1 MNGQMGSY
9 GLVRQ
14 EGGKRTGAMAPG
26 LTQGSGTGPYRTLRY
41 GRIQL
46 LAVKA
51 RLNKSV
57 RGTARGRSK
66 MSPGPRTSVKEMQ
79 AHNIYSDSLE
89 ATQTPMKNVNRIVAA
104 TSTTRNFDSLNDM
117 SSSIIEALKKVTA
130 QSGAASYHGLVALR
144 SSSRSHTLS
153 QFQKDSRRRVKLH
166 CGMDFLRSKGIP
178 VPRVYA
184 LVLPRRKR
192 SGNLPQNLQTD
203 LYAAGVEDKDGNA
216 RRFCIGPTAEY
227 MFWRGK
233 RAQLELNRGPCEP
246 LLCSDANTM
255 LEGEVAPAI
264 YVDLLDK
271 YLSICP
277 YLLPGDHAHSMN
289 HPTMRHPD
297 LNPTNIYVSDSCEV
311 SCIIDWQHTTILP
324 LLLAAGNPPLFE
336 TQTQNLPKITLNPPC
351 RRIMDHWAGGE
362 ISS

>member
-1 MNGQMGSY
+1 
-9 GLVRQ
+9 
-14 EGGKRTGAMAPG
+14 
-26 LTQGSGTGPYRTLRY
+26 
-41 GRIQL
+41 
-46 LAVKA
+46 
-51 RLNKSV
+51 
-57 RGTARGRSK
+57 
-66 MSPGPRTSVKEMQ
+66 
-79 AHNIYSDSLE
+79 
-89 ATQTPMKNVNRIVAA
+89 
-104 TSTTRNFDSLNDM
+104 M
-117 SSSIIEALKKVTA
+117 SSSNIEALKKVTA

-166 CGMDFLRSKGIP
+166 CGVDFLRSKGIP

-289 HPTMRHPD
+289 QPTMRHPGLWIIGPEEKSQAD
-297 LNPTNIYVSDSCEV
+297 ELYRRQMLFYLYMIFNAKDNKPHFNALSYPMLMLTQHLLDRPGRPWSGNVVTLKGALLRVINSWDTLMSTRLQKAPCPVRFDPDNEKDFYQFEENWFKSNLLVEHWRSLLDDVGQDGWVRNESFERVVEV
-311 SCIIDWQHTTILP
+311 NKQLKKHWIDKGEDEEDVLCVEHFWPFQDHE
-324 LLLAAGNPPLFE
+324 E
-336 TQTQNLPKITLNPPC
+336 T
-351 RRIMDHWAGGE
+351 D
-362 ISS
+362 